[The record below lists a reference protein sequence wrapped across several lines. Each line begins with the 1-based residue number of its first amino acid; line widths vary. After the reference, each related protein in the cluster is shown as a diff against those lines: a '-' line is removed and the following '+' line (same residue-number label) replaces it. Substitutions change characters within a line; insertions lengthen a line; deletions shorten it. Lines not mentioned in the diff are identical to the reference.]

1 MSFMARMNI
10 SDAAADGGGSGG
22 GGAFTVS
29 CSLSSLG
36 GSGASST
43 SGALGPS
50 VATGSGGV
58 APYSYAWTESAY
70 TGDSG
75 YSGIASPTAA
85 SSTFSLSGVLG
96 QDTGSATILMT
107 CTDSVGD
114 KAYANVTLSWFNT
127 NVAP

>member
-10 SDAAADGGGSGG
+10 SDAAAAGGGSGG

-29 CSLSSLG
+29 CSLSSLS

-50 VATGSGGV
+50 VATPSGGV
-58 APYSYAWTESAY
+58 SPYTYAWSESAY

-107 CTDSVGD
+107 CTDNVGD
-114 KAYANVTLSWFNT
+114 KAYATVTLSWFNT